1 MGMAHGLETIVAAA
15 HQVRDVNPDIVFLLL
30 GEGADKERILA
41 LARERGLNNLRFI
54 DQQPRGKIPAYICA
68 SDVCLVLLKKA
79 DVFKTVIPTKMLEFM
94 SCARPV
100 ILGVDGQARNILEEA
115 RGGLVIEPEN
125 ANALVSA
132 VRSLAG
138 NREEAR
144 VLGQNGREY
153 IVHKFSRSQSA
164 AKYVH
169 VLERLLNLPERRET
183 EVAA

>member
-1 MGMAHGLETIVAAA
+1 
-15 HQVRDVNPDIVFLLL
+15 
-30 GEGADKERILA
+30 
-41 LARERGLNNLRFI
+41 
-54 DQQPRGKIPAYICA
+54 
-68 SDVCLVLLKKA
+68 
-79 DVFKTVIPTKMLEFM
+79 
-94 SCARPV
+94 
-100 ILGVDGQARNILEEA
+100 
-115 RGGLVIEPEN
+115 
-125 ANALVSA
+125 VSA